1 MALPSLLLSFS
12 RMASKTGSMILLMAA
27 TTFAPVARAGPT
39 PGQVVDRLFDA
50 YRDGSAEGML
60 AVYAADATFEDINQR
75 HRFTGT
81 EQLQAMLAGIV
92 GLHLRMDLDEKRRVV
107 DGHMVVVEY
116 EYRGQLN
123 GAALGA
129 SVGKQG
135 CPDLDYVL
143 QTTSWYEVQKG
154 KIVHQKDFTDWAT
167 FLDLRQ
173 QLLAGGAPSTEDGS
187 R

>member
-1 MALPSLLLSFS
+1 MGRTGWMVFLL
-12 RMASKTGSMILLMAA
+12 ATAA
-27 TTFAPVARAGPT
+27 VVPVAVAGPD

-50 YRDGSAEGML
+50 YRNGSADGML

-75 HRFTGT
+75 HLFTGT
-81 EQLQAMLAGIV
+81 EQLQAMLSGIV
-92 GLHLRMDLDEKRRVV
+92 GLHLRMDLEEKRRVV
-107 DGHMVVVEY
+107 HGDMVVVEY

-129 SVGKQG
+129 SVGKEG

-143 QTTSWYEVQKG
+143 PTTSWYKVKNG
-154 KIVHQKDFTDWAT
+154 KIVHQKDFIDWAT

-173 QLLAGGAPSTEDGS
+173 RLLETGTPDG